1 MKYKRN
7 IIMKRKHELW
17 VIWVYVILT
26 LYFFYTIYPIFLMI
40 STSLKQNKEI
50 IQNPAGFPKDITF
63 EGFIKLFEK
72 ENFGQ
77 FFLNSIFVTVVAG
90 IILLIVSLLLA
101 YALSRY
107 VNKISRFLF
116 FFFLAGMMVPL
127 RLGLLSLNDLLYKL
141 NLIDNLWGI
150 IFIYVAMG
158 IPFTMFI
165 LTGFIRMIPITLEES
180 AFIDGANTFTVLTR
194 IIVPLIKP
202 AIATVVIYNF
212 VPMWNDVYF
221 PLIFIKSVE
230 KRMLMHA
237 VTLFF
242 GQFSTNW
249 NLVFSALTV
258 ACIPVIVLYIFCSKY
273 LIRGL
278 MAGSL
283 KG

>member
-1 MKYKRN
+1 
-7 IIMKRKHELW
+7 MKRKHELW
-17 VIWVYVILT
+17 VIWVYAILT

-90 IILLIVSLLLA
+90 VILLIVSLLLA

-107 VNKISRFLF
+107 INKISRFLF

>member
-1 MKYKRN
+1 
-7 IIMKRKHELW
+7 MKRKHELW

>member
-1 MKYKRN
+1 
-7 IIMKRKHELW
+7 
-17 VIWVYVILT
+17 
-26 LYFFYTIYPIFLMI
+26 
-40 STSLKQNKEI
+40 
-50 IQNPAGFPKDITF
+50 
-63 EGFIKLFEK
+63 
-72 ENFGQ
+72 
-77 FFLNSIFVTVVAG
+77 
-90 IILLIVSLLLA
+90 
-101 YALSRY
+101 
-107 VNKISRFLF
+107 
-116 FFFLAGMMVPL
+116 
-127 RLGLLSLNDLLYKL
+127 
-141 NLIDNLWGI
+141 
-150 IFIYVAMG
+150 
-158 IPFTMFI
+158 
-165 LTGFIRMIPITLEES
+165 MIPITLEES

>member
-1 MKYKRN
+1 
-7 IIMKRKHELW
+7 
-17 VIWVYVILT
+17 
-26 LYFFYTIYPIFLMI
+26 
-40 STSLKQNKEI
+40 
-50 IQNPAGFPKDITF
+50 
-63 EGFIKLFEK
+63 
-72 ENFGQ
+72 
-77 FFLNSIFVTVVAG
+77 VTVVAG
-90 IILLIVSLLLA
+90 VILLIVSLLLA